1 MDILNFKLTQFLTN
15 SFFQELF
22 LNEFNKHMKIYNNK
36 NTDTWPWGDL
46 NYMKLTSSM
55 NFALSPFTIPEGCLK
70 LTRGQVHVGG

>member
-1 MDILNFKLTQFLTN
+1 MDTFNFKLTQFMTN

-46 NYMKLTSSM
+46 TYINLRPLWTLKSSL
-55 NFALSPFTIPEGCLK
+55 APFTIPEGCLE
-70 LTRGQVHVGG
+70 LTGGQVGG

>member
-1 MDILNFKLTQFLTN
+1 MDMFNFKLTQFMTN

-46 NYMKLTSSM
+46 NYITSFM
-55 NFALSPFTIPEGCLK
+55 NFEKFISSLYYPRGLSG
-70 LTRGQVHVGG
+70 VD